1 MRKKPKKKRLAQKT
15 RNNHRL
21 VLKNTRHLKAILV
34 KQYRTH
40 PLSISSLPP
49 GIPYIVANEA
59 AERFSYYGMR
69 AILMVFMTQYLIN
82 DSGQLAVMN
91 QDEAKGYYHLFVSA
105 VYVTPLLGAVLADGV
120 LGKYRTILLLSLV
133 YCIGH
138 FVLAMDETRSGL
150 FAGQALIALGAG
162 GIKPCVSAHVGDQF
176 SPHNSHLLSKVFGW
190 FYIAINIGA
199 FVSMLLTP
207 WLLATYSASIAFAVP
222 GVLMLLATIFFWSG
236 RRQFTHIPPAGMS
249 FVREVFSGDGLRI
262 LAKLSV
268 IYLFVAIFWALFD
281 QTGSSWVL
289 QAQQMDRVVFGYTV
303 LPSQIQAA
311 NPLLIIILV
320 PIFSTVLYPQLNRLF
335 ELTALRKIAIGMF
348 LTVIAFAISTWIQI
362 RLDAGAQPH
371 IVWQMLAYLIL
382 TAAEVMISITC
393 LEFSYTQ
400 APRTMKSFIMAFF
413 MLSIALG
420 NLLTSMVNFF
430 IQNQDGTSKLAG
442 ANYFWFFTGLM
453 LITAFLFL
461 LIIRFYQE
469 TTILQEEQ
477 ID

>member
-1 MRKKPKKKRLAQKT
+1 MKP
-15 RNNHRL
+15 
-21 VLKNTRHLKAILV
+21 
-34 KQYRTH
+34 YRTH
-40 PLSISSLPP
+40 PLSISNFPP
-49 GIPYIVANEA
+49 GIPYIIANEA

-105 VYVTPLLGAVLADGV
+105 VYVTPLFGAILADGI
-120 LGKYRTILLLSLV
+120 LGKYRTILVLSLV

-176 SPHNSHLLSKVFGW
+176 SRFNSHLLSKVFGW
-190 FYIAINIGA
+190 FYIAINLGA
-199 FVSMLLTP
+199 FISMLLTP
-207 WLLATYSASIAFAVP
+207 WLLATYGASVAFAVP
-222 GVLMLLATIFFWSG
+222 GILMLLATITFWSG
-236 RRQFTHIPPAGMS
+236 RKQFTHIPPAGMS
-249 FVREVFSGDGLRI
+249 FVRETFSSEGLRI
-262 LAKLSV
+262 IAKLSV

-289 QAQQMDRVVFGYTV
+289 QAQQMDRIVLGYTV
-303 LPSQIQAA
+303 LPSQIQAV

-320 PIFSTVLYPQLNRLF
+320 PLFSVVIYPQLNRLF
-335 ELTALRKIAIGMF
+335 ELSSLRKIAIGMF
-348 LTVIAFAISTWIQI
+348 LTVFAFAISSWIQM
-362 RLDAGAQPH
+362 RLDAGTQPH
-371 IVWQMLAYLIL
+371 IVWQMLAYLLL
-382 TAAEVMISITC
+382 TAAEVMVSITC

-413 MLSIALG
+413 MLSVALG

-430 IQNQDGTSKLAG
+430 IQNPDGTSKLAG

-453 LITAFLFL
+453 LITAFCFL

-469 TTILQEEQ
+469 TTILQEES

>member
-1 MRKKPKKKRLAQKT
+1 M
-15 RNNHRL
+15 NH
-21 VLKNTRHLKAILV
+21 
-34 KQYRTH
+34 YRTH
-40 PLSISSLPP
+40 PLSTSSLPP

-82 DSGQLAVMN
+82 DAGQLAVMN

-105 VYVTPLLGAVLADGV
+105 VYVTPLLGALLADGL

-176 SPHNSHLLSKVFGW
+176 SRQNSHLLSKVFGW

-199 FVSMLLTP
+199 FISMLLTP
-207 WLLATYSASIAFAVP
+207 WLLATYGASVAFAIP
-222 GVLMLLATIFFWSG
+222 GVLMLLATMVFWSG
-236 RRQFTHIPPAGMS
+236 RHQFSHIPPTGMH
-249 FVREVFSGDGLRI
+249 FVRETFSGEGLRI
-262 LAKLSV
+262 IARLSV

-281 QTGSSWVL
+281 QTGSSRVL
-289 QAQQMDRVVFGYTV
+289 QAQQMDRVIFGYTV
-303 LPSQIQAA
+303 LPSQIQAT

-320 PIFSTVLYPQLNRLF
+320 PLFSALLYPQLNRLF
-335 ELTALRKIAIGMF
+335 ELTALHKMAIGMF
-348 LTVIAFAISTWIQI
+348 VTVFAFAISSWIQV
-362 RLDAGAQPH
+362 RLDAGEQPH
-371 IVWQMLAYLIL
+371 IIWQMLAYLLL

-442 ANYFWFFTGLM
+442 ADYFWFFTGLM
-453 LITAFLFL
+453 LITTLFFM
-461 LIIRFYQE
+461 LIIRSYKE
-469 TTILQEEQ
+469 TTILQEER